1 MTLLI
6 NITTHPRE
14 NKKIKV
20 KPINI
25 KSESFAE
32 YNEVSN
38 EKGPKFKVGDHVRI
52 LKYKNTFP
60 KGYPPWSE
68 EIFVVKK

>member
-1 MTLLI
+1 MLI
-6 NITTHPRE
+6 NATIHPRE
-14 NKKIKV
+14 HKTIKV

-32 YNEVSN
+32 YNEESN
-38 EKGPKFKVGDHVRI
+38 EKAPKFKVGDHVRI
-52 LKYKNTFP
+52 LKYKNTFR

-68 EIFVVKK
+68 DIFLVKK